1 MSLSRYDDVSAVI
14 RNASAQFIMPRYK
27 ALSDHEISSK
37 TNPTDL
43 VTQADTEAEYYLEQ
57 ELPKI
62 IQGSIVIGEE
72 GVSRG
77 EKDLNALNDKDQTT
91 WVVDPV
97 DGTYN
102 FVHGNQKFGVMVA
115 LVKGGETIASWIFD
129 PLNDSMTYAEK
140 GKGAHKD
147 GNALKITSP
156 GNALNEI
163 DIYLSPKFF
172 PSKIR
177 DNIKSA
183 RSGFKSAGTIG
194 CAAHE
199 YLDVAQNKRSAT
211 IYCRLKP
218 WDHLAGVLLIQES
231 GGYVAKWDETPYTPQ
246 DIYGGLIATDSKEN
260 WQAIYD
266 HVFSDIDLSPYLK
279 K

>member
-1 MSLSRYDDVSAVI
+1 MSLFRYDDVSAII
-14 RNASAQFIMPRYK
+14 RNASARFIMPRYK

-62 IQGSIVIGEE
+62 IQGSTVIGEE
-72 GVSRG
+72 GVSRND
-77 EKDLNALNDKDQTT
+77 KTIDALKDKDQTF

-102 FVHGNQKFGVMVA
+102 FVHGSEKFGVMVA
-115 LVKGGETIASWIFD
+115 LVQNGETIASWIYD
-129 PLNDSMTYAEK
+129 PLNDSMTFAEK
-140 GKGAHKD
+140 GAGAHKD
-147 GNALKITSP
+147 GH
-156 GNALNEI
+156 ALNIKSSDKELKDI

-177 DNIKSA
+177 DDIKAA

-218 WDHLAGVLLIQES
+218 WDHLAGVLLVQES
-231 GGYVAKWDETPYTPQ
+231 GGYVAKWDKTPYTPQ
-246 DIYGGLIATDSKEN
+246 DVYGGLIATTSKQN
-260 WQAIYD
+260 WREIYN
-266 HVFSDIDLSPYLK
+266 HVFADIDLSPYLK